1 MQVKIYVVNV
11 IPLNPRIDTAQPF
24 ASPPSH
30 ASSFGLSLLV

>member
-1 MQVKIYVVNV
+1 MVNI

-30 ASSFGLSLLV
+30 ASLSGLLILI

>member
-11 IPLNPRIDTAQPF
+11 MPLSPRIDTAQPF

-30 ASSFGLSLLV
+30 ASSFGLTLLI